1 MNITCVYTV
10 EIYNSIEKPL
20 GMATE
25 MPFGISMIATV
36 LENAGHD
43 VELLVITPDTPLDKY
58 IKNNIN
64 KKKTFFILL
73 YCSFD
78 AILASKENRKVCS

>member
-20 GMATE
+20 GTATE
-25 MPFGISMIATV
+25 IPFGISMIATV
-36 LENAGHD
+36 LENAGND
-43 VELLVITPDTPLDKY
+43 VELLVINPDTPLDKY

-64 KKKTFFILL
+64 KKNLL
-73 YCSFD
+73 YFVLLQFRHN
-78 AILASKENRKVCS
+78 IGK

>member
-36 LENAGHD
+36 LENAGND
-43 VELLVITPDTPLDKY
+43 VELLVINPDTPLDKY

-64 KKKTFFILL
+64 KKNLL
-73 YCSFD
+73 YFVLLQFRHN
-78 AILASKENRKVCS
+78 IGK